1 MASSSTKPPPP
12 TPPER
17 TRTILRGPGFP
28 LRAESL
34 SFELSASTSQPRVGL
49 PDSAVPGFVDQ
60 GSTKLLRPKL
70 DLESQK
76 QFHRRLRLCCVIATA
91 PLVFLLISAFSNF
104 VELFGR
110 ETVGLVGAILC
121 AVVVLLLIGISV
133 LMFRKPLLPERT
145 LRLLEIIVFGSMAL
159 FFAYWQ
165 FTVQTGLP
173 DEFYRAMERRDALR
187 DIPTRINPEKP
198 IEPTDPMPVRMT
210 SNRVETVRDIN
221 NLHESL
227 RVLAAALIVHFNWFI
242 LIVFHAVFVPSTI
255 SRGVAVTVAMALIPL
270 GIDGVAVATHE
281 PTQHNVVMLFGVAL
295 AFLSAASA
303 LAIFGTAKQ
312 AELQKQVESAREAV
326 REMGQYRLRRKLGQG
341 GMGEVYLAEHF
352 MLKRPCAL
360 KRIHSK
366 YLHSPDQL
374 KRFEREVQAT
384 ARLRHPNTVEIYD
397 YGVAE
402 DGTFYY
408 VMEYLPGLSLEE
420 IVGRYGPMPADR
432 MIHVVTQVCGAL
444 REAHEAGLVHR
455 DIKPSNII
463 LNRGGSPHD
472 QIKLVDFGLVHS
484 LAENEQP
491 DRKITRDGLIVGTPE
506 YMSPEQASGGVL
518 DGRSDLFSLGSVAY
532 YLLTGREAFHKENP
546 LKTLLAVV
554 SDNPQPIAE
563 LNPFVPDDVLGIVA
577 KCLAK
582 DPAHRVQT
590 AAELERLFLACA
602 CSRNWT
608 ETRSGEWWEAHPSTE
623 STGTD
628 LASLP
633 LREPSR
639 A

>member
-1 MASSSTKPPPP
+1 M
-12 TPPER
+12 
-17 TRTILRGPGFP
+17 
-28 LRAESL
+28 
-34 SFELSASTSQPRVGL
+34 
-49 PDSAVPGFVDQ
+49 
-60 GSTKLLRPKL
+60 
-70 DLESQK
+70 
-76 QFHRRLRLCCVIATA
+76 FHRRLRLCCIIAMA
-91 PLVFLLISAFSNF
+91 PLVFLLISACSNV

-110 ETVGLVGAILC
+110 ETVGIVGASLSG
-121 AVVVLLLIGISV
+121 AVVLLLLGIAI
-133 LMFRKPLLPERT
+133 LMFRRPYLPERT

-165 FTVQTGLP
+165 FTVQTGMP

-187 DIPTRINPEKP
+187 DMPTRLIPEKAVDPNEP
-198 IEPTDPMPVRMT
+198 IPIRLTMD
-210 SNRVETVRDIN
+210 RVETIRDIN
-221 NLHESL
+221 NVHESL

-242 LIVFHAVFVPSTI
+242 LIVFHAVFVPSTLA
-255 SRGVAVTVAMALIPL
+255 RGVSVTLAMALVPL

-281 PTQHNVVMLFGVAL
+281 PTLHNAVMLFSVAL
-295 AFLSAASA
+295 AFLGAASA

-360 KRIHSK
+360 KRIHPK

-374 KRFEREVQAT
+374 QRFEREVQAT

-420 IVGRYGPMPADR
+420 VVGRYGPIPADR
-432 MIHVVTQVCGAL
+432 MIHIITQICGAL

-484 LAENEQP
+484 LAEDNQP

-546 LKTLLAVV
+546 LKTLLCVV
-554 SDNPQPIAE
+554 ADTPQPIAE

-582 DPAHRVQT
+582 ESAQRVQT
-590 AAELERLFLACA
+590 AAELERLLLACA

-608 ETRSGEWWEAHPSTE
+608 ETRAAEWWEAHPSSE
-623 STGTD
+623 SAGTD

-639 A
+639 G